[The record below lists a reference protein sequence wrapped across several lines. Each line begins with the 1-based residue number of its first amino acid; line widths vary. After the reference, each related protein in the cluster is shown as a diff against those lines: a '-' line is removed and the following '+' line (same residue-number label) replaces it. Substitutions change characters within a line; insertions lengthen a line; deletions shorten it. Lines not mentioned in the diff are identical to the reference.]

1 MKGFVNLKI
10 RFKIKIPV
18 AMMGILMIVLGIV
31 GLSSTDRIMNASTD
45 ISTNNVTGISKIGA
59 MESTAQQLQKTA
71 FEHIVA
77 KDKAS
82 FKVLEK
88 DADTL
93 KTTMEETSAEFEK
106 NIDSSEQ
113 QSTYETFKAD
123 YEQYIELF
131 DQVIELSRSKEE
143 DDAAIKLANTELTV
157 AGNKLTT
164 DLSNLETM
172 KMEAMNKA
180 IKTQDSVYSMSKAL
194 IFVVLII
201 GIVMF
206 AAVIFISWKWVCK
219 RLVNI
224 NNQLREITSSIE
236 CGQGDLT
243 KRVQCLSTDEI
254 GSLASGINIFIET
267 LQDIMKKITSNS
279 STLEKIVGLVS
290 GSVSTANLNSSDIS
304 AVMEELSAAMEEVT
318 ATVTAVNSNTNDV
331 NTNIEEL
338 AGVANELLSY
348 ANSMRDRAKELEQ
361 TAQLNKDNTS
371 ATMSEV
377 LDTLERAIEDSKSI
391 SKISELTDD
400 ILNISSQTNLLALN
414 ASIEAAR
421 AGEAGKGFA
430 VVADEI
436 RKLADSSRENA
447 NHIQEINGMV
457 TVAVNELIDSA
468 QEIINYITDTI
479 LPDYDEFVKSGKQYS
494 DDSSYV
500 NDSVENFAQL
510 ADNIKEVVNSIS
522 ESMSGIS
529 TAVEESAEGISNAA
543 ANTNNLV
550 EDISSISTEMES
562 NSKIADELKGQASTF
577 AIL

>member
-10 RFKIKIPV
+10 RFKIMIPV

-45 ISTNNVTGISKIGA
+45 ISTNNVTGISKIGT

-88 DADTL
+88 DADAL
-93 KTTMEETSAEFEK
+93 KSTMEETSAEFEK
-106 NIDSSEQ
+106 KIDSNEQ
-113 QSTYETFKAD
+113 QSAYETFKTD

-131 DQVIELSRSKEE
+131 DQVIELSGNKD

-164 DLSNLETM
+164 DLSDLETM
-172 KMEAMNKA
+172 KMDAMNKA
-180 IKTQDSVYSMSKAL
+180 IDSQDSIYSMSKAL

-224 NNQLREITSSIE
+224 NNQLREVTSSIE

-243 KRVQCLSTDEI
+243 KRVQCFSTDEI
-254 GSLASGINIFIET
+254 GSLAAGINIFIET
-267 LQDIMKKITSNS
+267 LQDIMKKITSDS
-279 STLEKIVGLVS
+279 SSLEQIVGFVS
-290 GSVSTANLNSSDIS
+290 GSISTANLNSSDIS
-304 AVMEELSAAMEEVT
+304 AVMEQLSAAMEEVT
-318 ATVTAVNSNTNDV
+318 ATVTAVNGNTSDV
-331 NTNIEEL
+331 NENIEEL
-338 AGVANELLSY
+338 ASVANELLSY
-348 ANSMRDRAKELEQ
+348 ANSMKDRANELEQ
-361 TAQLNKDNTS
+361 TAQVNKDNTS

-377 LDTLERAIEDSKSI
+377 LGTLERAIEDSRSI
-391 SKISELTDD
+391 SKISELTED
-400 ILNISSQTNLLALN
+400 ILSISSQTNLLALN

-447 NHIQEINGMV
+447 NHIQDINSMV

-468 QEIINYITDTI
+468 QGIINYITDTI

-510 ADNIKEVVNSIS
+510 ADHIKEVVNSIS

-529 TAVEESAEGISNAA
+529 TAVEESAEGISSAA